1 MSIREELYELGIKS
15 RAEQNR
21 WIKEHK
27 KEVEA
32 REKIANPRTEKEKLF
47 KLAYD
52 EETRGQ
58 RVGACASCIVLKEE
72 FKLSTNK
79 IEEMLKECWNLS
91 YTTDEVVKDFAFE
104 QCYTWI
110 KEIYASVA
118 RGSKFEIEKGNLF
131 KVKGEEMFLRTVAYI
146 CTALRDIYSWSFNSK
161 GSGKLNKFVEATK
174 PWFLDLENNKIDS
187 DEILKECRERSG
199 VNLV

>member
-47 KLAYD
+47 KLVYD

-72 FKLSTNK
+72 FKLSTSK
-79 IEEMLKECWNLS
+79 IEAMLKECWNLS
-91 YTTDEVVKDFAFE
+91 YTTDEIVKDFAFE
-104 QCYTWI
+104 QCYMQI
-110 KEIYASVA
+110 KEIYASLT
-118 RGSKFEIEKGNLF
+118 RKSKLEIDESNLF

-161 GSGKLNKFVEATK
+161 GSGKLNKFVEAIK
-174 PWFLDLENNKIDS
+174 PWFLDFENNKIDS

-199 VNLV
+199 VKLV